1 MAISGDAPD
10 CIFTLHFG
18 NMKPVEGGEA
28 AERMQQIL
36 PCKCIKKKSDLLA
49 EAGQDELDIASLKVI
64 KVRKHY
70 ILSCRAKRLKM
81 NFTKLIEF
89 LFEV

>member
-1 MAISGDAPD
+1 MSQLKGCSKYCHVNA
-10 CIFTLHFG
+10 L
-18 NMKPVEGGEA
+18 
-28 AERMQQIL
+28 
-36 PCKCIKKKSDLLA
+36 KKKSDLLA